1 MMENAYERVANESSP
16 LVEEQDH
23 DEAFGL
29 SEGRGVREGV
39 DDIVETKSSL
49 YLFLLTMSIGGLQ
62 VVWSVELSNGSPF
75 LMSLGL
81 SKALLAFVWI
91 AGPLTGVLVQPYIGI
106 RSDNCRIPWGK
117 RKPFMISGGAATVVV
132 LLALAWVQEIVGGF
146 LGIFGAHPESV
157 GTRTTI
163 IIIATILMYCLDF
176 AINTVQAG
184 IRCFIVDNAPA
195 HQQESANAWASRLTG
210 LGNILGYIFGY
221 IDLPKYFP
229 FLGRTQFQILCAIAS
244 LSLGVTLVISCTY
257 IKERDPRLEGPP
269 ASKNPGLIDFFRQ
282 VFQSIRNLPPQIA
295 KVCEVQ
301 VVAWIGWF
309 PFLFYATT
317 YIGQLY
323 VNPLFAQHPQLPED
337 DINKAWVEATRIA
350 TFALLVEAVISFIAN
365 VTMPALI
372 VPTYKRPVP
381 DTVRSARA
389 SIAEEN
395 PSPGVQRRTSGAPFR
410 DSGPAQAGS
419 KPVES
424 TEGPAWLA
432 KLQIPGFTLRRAWLL
447 SHVLFA
453 ICMFSTFFTSS
464 FQAGTVL
471 VGFVGISW
479 AVTLWAPFA
488 LISNEVARI
497 DAEHRIRQ
505 RQIEVEATA
514 VPSEVGSTMT
524 DTDAVHSDPHR
535 EDLETGTGTGLL
547 HNKATDEGEG
557 ENENQAQAGIILGLH
572 NVAISAPQFLSTLIC
587 SVIFKV
593 FQKPRGEPYDDSV
606 GWVLRFGDAPDS
618 GTKEF
623 FSSWAL
629 FIMIMLLMFALF
641 TSYILQQKKIQ
652 AVHETVLSIFAGMFV
667 GLIIRLSPESP
678 IQDSVTFDYQ
688 FFFNLLLPPI
698 ILASGYE
705 LHQANFFRN
714 IGTILTFAFAGT
726 FISAIVLGLVLYIW
740 TRVPL
745 DGLNMSFVEAI
756 STGATLSATDPVTI
770 LAIFNLYKVEPK
782 LYTVI
787 FGESILNDAI
797 AIVLFETAQKYADSE
812 AGSLT
817 ILNLF
822 EAIGLFLL
830 VFFGSMLVGMVVGI
844 MTALGLK
851 YTLVRRMPKIES
863 CLIVLI
869 AYASYFFSNGVYLS
883 GIVSLLFC
891 GITLKHYAYY
901 NMSRRTQLTTK
912 YLFQVM
918 AQLSEN
924 FIFIYLGLDLFVEA
938 NLQFKPLFI
947 LVAVFGICLSRYLAV
962 FPLSKAINWFIRYRA
977 RRRGMDVA
985 DELPFAYQAM
995 LFWAGLRG
1003 AVGVALAAGLKGV
1016 NAPALRA
1023 TVLVVVVL
1031 TVIIFGGTT
1040 ARMLEILGIRTGV
1053 VEELDSD
1060 DEFDIEV
1067 THGGTYYKRSDTALG
1082 YTPRRADSSIPLDG
1096 VPRANVERN
1105 DSYSSGNNRRP
1116 SPPPQSSRGH
1126 SRMYSNAFGSKDVQT
1141 QRDRSS
1147 TATLLNGGAPSHSG
1161 SSIASEDEFGLKTHG
1176 KGRATETDPVDD
1188 FDLGF
1193 DEAPSDD
1200 DLPPAAPAAPA
1211 SSRLRRSPSQPQTA
1225 PTSSSV
1231 SPSRREPGLS
1241 ARDALRDLFSGGPSG
1256 DHGAWFRQLDEDY
1269 IKPRLLLDQSNH
1281 KGPGAV

>member
-1 MMENAYERVANESSP
+1 M
-16 LVEEQDH
+16 
-23 DEAFGL
+23 
-29 SEGRGVREGV
+29 
-39 DDIVETKSSL
+39 
-49 YLFLLTMSIGGLQ
+49 
-62 VVWSVELSNGSPF
+62 
-75 LMSLGL
+75 

-91 AGPLTGVLVQPYIGI
+91 AGPLTGTLVQPYIGI
-106 RSDNCRIPWGK
+106 CSDNCRISWGK
-117 RKPFMISGGAATVVV
+117 RKPFMVVGGVATVVS
-132 LLALAWVQEIVGGF
+132 LLALAWVKEMTGGILGLFGVDPASSATQTVVIV
-146 LGIFGAHPESV
+146 L
-157 GTRTTI
+157 
-163 IIIATILMYCLDF
+163 ATILMYCLDF
-176 AINTVQAG
+176 SVNTVQAG
-184 IRCFIVDNAPA
+184 IRCFIVDNAPS

-210 LGNILGYIFGY
+210 VGNILGYIFGY
-221 IDLPKYFP
+221 MDLPKYFP
-229 FLGRTQFQILCAIAS
+229 FLGNTQFKVLCALAS
-244 LSLGVTLVISCTY
+244 FALAVTLLVSCLY
-257 IKERDPRLEGPP
+257 IKERDPRLEGLPP
-269 ASKNPGLIDFFRQ
+269 SGNPGVITFFRQ
-282 VFQSIRNLPPQIA
+282 VFKSIRHLPPEIA

-301 VVAWIGWF
+301 LAAWVGWF
-309 PFLFYATT
+309 PFLFYSTT
-317 YIGQLY
+317 YIGQLF
-323 VNPLFAQHPQLPED
+323 VNPIFAGHPGLSDD
-337 DINKAWVEATRIA
+337 DINKAWEEATRIG
-350 TFALLVEAVISFIAN
+350 TFALLVYAIVSF
-365 VTMPALI
+365 VTNLTLPILV
-372 VPTYKRPVP
+372 VPTYKSVVP
-381 DTVRSARA
+381 PDPTPTESQSEEEPFLNRRISTSSAGTA
-389 SIAEEN
+389 MEPPADF
-395 PSPGVQRRTSGAPFR
+395 SGIR
-410 DSGPAQAGS
+410 ES
-419 KPVES
+419 KFG
-424 TEGPAWLA
+424 EGQEWLS

-453 ICMFSTFFTSS
+453 VCMFSTFFIYSY
-464 FQAGTVL
+464 QAATV
-471 VGFVGISW
+471 VIGIVGISW
-479 AVTLWAPFA
+479 ALTLWAPFA
-488 LISNEVARI
+488 LISAEVSRI
-497 DAEHRIRQ
+497 DTERRIRRHQ
-505 RQIEVEATA
+505 TEGAGSDAQPPNGTAGPLPDGHDLENGSATPAAKAGEVE
-514 VPSEVGSTMT
+514 E
-524 DTDAVHSDPHR
+524 
-535 EDLETGTGTGLL
+535 E
-547 HNKATDEGEG
+547 
-557 ENENQAQAGIILGLH
+557 ENLAQAGIILGLH
-572 NVAISAPQFLSTLIC
+572 NVAISAPQIISSLLS
-587 SVIFKV
+587 SAIFKA
-593 FQKPRGEPYDDSV
+593 FQKPRGEPWDDSY
-606 GWVLRFGDAPDS
+606 RCTADAPEAGD
-618 GTKEF
+618 KEF

-629 FIMIMLLMFALF
+629 FILIMLLMFALF

-726 FISAIVLGLVLYIW
+726 FISAIVLGLVLFVW
-740 TRVPL
+740 TRIPL
-745 DGLNMSFVEAI
+745 DGLNITFVEAI
-756 STGATLSATDPVTI
+756 AVGATLSATDPVTI

-797 AIVLFETAQKYADSE
+797 AIVLFETAQKYADSD

-817 ILNLF
+817 FLNLF
-822 EAIGLFLL
+822 EAIGVFLL
-830 VFFGSMLVGMVVGI
+830 VFFGSMMVGIIVGI

-851 YTLVRRMPKIES
+851 YTHVRRQPKIES

-924 FIFIYLGLDLFVEA
+924 FIFIYLGLDLLVQRH
-938 NLQFKPLFI
+938 LQFKPLFI
-947 LVAVFGICLSRYLAV
+947 LVAVFGICVARYLAV

-1053 VEELDSD
+1053 VEEIESD

-1067 THGGTYYKRSDTALG
+1067 TNGGTYYKRSDTGLG
-1082 YTPRRADSSIPLDG
+1082 YTPRRLDSTIPLDG
-1096 VPRANVERN
+1096 VPRGDLDRN
-1105 DSYSSGNNRRP
+1105 NSYSSGNNRRP
-1116 SPPPQSSRGH
+1116 SPPPSGSGRTRGH
-1126 SRMYSNAFGSKDVQT
+1126 ARLYSNAYSQRDT
-1141 QRDRSS
+1141 ARDRSS
-1147 TATLLNGGAPSHSG
+1147 AATLLGGGARSHSD
-1161 SSIASEDEFGLKTHG
+1161 SEAASEDEFGLRTTG
-1176 KGRATETDPVDD
+1176 KGRAADADQLDSFDLDVDD
-1188 FDLGF
+1188 V
-1193 DEAPSDD
+1193 PSDD
-1200 DLPPAAPAAPA
+1200 DLPPSAPAPA
-1211 SSRLRRSPSQPQTA
+1211 TSRLRRSPSQPQQYLGPSQETPPA
-1225 PTSSSV
+1225 STS
-1231 SPSRREPGLS
+1231 PNRRDTVGMS
-1241 ARDALRDLFSGGPSG
+1241 ARDAIRDLFSGGPSG
-1256 DHGAWFRQLDEDY
+1256 DHAAWFRQLDEDY